1 MLVNTWTLT
10 EEKGDGAVKCKGSQV
25 YDDREL
31 LTLGGRNTTNRIVHL
46 KPIYCI
52 FQTIRYTSPIPNLGR
67 KWGGASYSP
76 NVATWCPGQRGGA
89 GWGGGPMVELGFFP
103 IFLL

>member
-1 MLVNTWTLT
+1 MLINTWTLT

-52 FQTIRYTSPIPNLGR
+52 FQTIRYISPIPNLGR
-67 KWGGASYSP
+67 KWGG
-76 NVATWCPGQRGGA
+76 CI
-89 GWGGGPMVELGFFP
+89 L
-103 IFLL
+103 